1 MIKYRHVK
9 ETKTYTIKKI
19 IKACEKIKTPIVD
32 ELRNLSIF
40 FKGQSRSNESGIEH
54 VAKSYHGLDPSDIEL
69 LEDCIK
75 NPKEHIK
82 DRRYPNTYCYYHN
95 RKHDKNHYIKVV
107 VKVREENKKIGFI
120 SSIFITKKI
129 KNK

>member
-1 MIKYRHVK
+1 MSKKKKLTHDQ
-9 ETKTYTIKKI
+9 KI
-19 IKACEKIKTPIVD
+19 IKACEKVRTPLVD
-32 ELRNLSIF
+32 KLRNLSIF
-40 FKGQSRSNESGIEH
+40 FKNQARSNESGIEH

-75 NPKEHIK
+75 NPKEHVK
-82 DRRYPNTYCYYHN
+82 DKRYLNTYCYYHS
-95 RKHDKNHYIKVV
+95 RKHDKNHLIKVV
-107 VKVREENKKIGFI
+107 VKIRDENKRIGYI

>member
-1 MIKYRHVK
+1 MSKKQKLTHDQ
-9 ETKTYTIKKI
+9 KI
-19 IKACEKIKTPIVD
+19 IKACEKIKTPIID
-32 ELRNLSIF
+32 ELRNISIF

-82 DRRYPNTYCYYHN
+82 DRRYPNTYCYYHD

-107 VKVREENKKIGFI
+107 VKVREENRKIGFI